1 MKHGWTIRDT
11 SISLIR
17 KENVWKKLTLHN
29 IEGINIPRFVASAE
43 EHLVS
48 SNSS

>member
-29 IEGINIPRFVASAE
+29 IEGINIPRFVASE
-43 EHLVS
+43 MKTV
-48 SNSS
+48 